1 VGSQSRSHANVGST
15 TEKLNAWSVFG
26 DGGTLTIPMATAMPD
41 FESMSLAE
49 LRRWSAIEICQAD
62 PRVLRATGSKDDFTN
77 VLFVRITW
85 KPGAI
90 RASAHDPLLS
100 VLERVLAR
108 WARGDWLVVVTD
120 QPSCPPAPGPSRPR
134 ARGFGRRPR

>member
-1 VGSQSRSHANVGST
+1 MPETSVNLGSASEMLNV
-15 TEKLNAWSVFG
+15 WSAIR
-26 DGGTLTIPMATAMPD
+26 DGGTLAIPMATAIPD
-41 FESMSLAE
+41 FESMSVDE
-49 LRRWSAIEICQAD
+49 LRRWSVIEICQAD

-90 RASAHDPLLS
+90 RESAHDPLLR

-108 WARGDWLVVVTD
+108 WARRDWLVVVTD
-120 QPSCPPAPGPSRPR
+120 QPSCPPVPGSCRPR